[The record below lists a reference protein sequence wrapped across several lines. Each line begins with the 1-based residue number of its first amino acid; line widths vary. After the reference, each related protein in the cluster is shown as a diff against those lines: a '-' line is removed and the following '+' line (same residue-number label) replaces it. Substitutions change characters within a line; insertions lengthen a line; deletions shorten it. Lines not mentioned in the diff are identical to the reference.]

1 MSGRSVTISWLLW
14 AKLLWAK
21 QVALSKLTTTHV
33 PNIRA
38 CMGPLASVRTVGL
51 GTRDDLLA
59 HLPAQRQPGIDIEL
73 RVNEGVK
80 G

>member
-1 MSGRSVTISWLLW
+1 MSGRSVTISWLLCV
-14 AKLLWAK
+14 K
-21 QVALSKLTTTHV
+21 QVELRKLSRTQR

-38 CMGPLASVRTVGL
+38 CMGPLALVRTVGL